1 MIALTKEKINKQSS
15 KLKMKILVFDDDQIN
30 RRILSRYL
38 EDYGDVVVVDCGE
51 EAINKCKSDFFDLVL
66 LDIRSKDGMD
76 GVKALKKIKEI
87 DRYKDIPVLAI
98 TGYAMN
104 RDKEYFLQ
112 EGFNGYLAKP
122 FLKDTFIEFIK
133 NYLPI

>member
-1 MIALTKEKINKQSS
+1 
-15 KLKMKILVFDDDQIN
+15 MKILVFDDDQIT

-38 EDYGDVVVVDCGE
+38 EDYGNLVVVDCGE

-76 GVKALKKIKEI
+76 GVKILKKIKKV

-98 TGYAMN
+98 TCYAMN
-104 RDKEYFLQ
+104 GDKEYFLQ

-122 FLKDTFIEFIK
+122 FIKETLIEFIK
-133 NYLPI
+133 NFLPTPSNYLL